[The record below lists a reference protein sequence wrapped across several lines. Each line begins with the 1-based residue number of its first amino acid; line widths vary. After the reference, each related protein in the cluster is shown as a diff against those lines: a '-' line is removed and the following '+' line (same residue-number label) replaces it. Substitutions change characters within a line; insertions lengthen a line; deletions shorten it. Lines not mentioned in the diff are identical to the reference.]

1 MRQPFFT
8 IGHGTR
14 TIDEFV
20 HLLQRAE
27 IKLVADIRT
36 VPRSRANPQY
46 NADVLPQNLTP
57 FGIGYM
63 HLVELGGLRSR
74 SKTVPAAVNGFWENQ
89 SFHNYADYAM
99 SAEFRAALD
108 RLVELGQA
116 GRLALM
122 CAESVWWRC
131 HRRIVAD
138 YLIVRGE
145 TVFHLMDDDR
155 IEPASMTP
163 EAAPQADGTLAYPPQ
178 PRI

>member
-20 HLLQRAE
+20 HLLRHADVR
-27 IKLVADIRT
+27 LVADIRT

-46 NADVLPQNLTP
+46 NGDVLPDSLAP
-57 FGIGYM
+57 FGIGYT
-63 HLVELGGLRSR
+63 HPVALGGLRGRSR
-74 SKTVPAAVNGFWENQ
+74 TVPAQVNGFWENQ

-99 SAEFRAALD
+99 SDEFRAALES
-108 RLVELGQA
+108 LIALGRTE
-116 GRLALM
+116 RLALM

-138 YLIVRGE
+138 YLIARGE
-145 TVFHLMDDDR
+145 TVFHLMDHDR
-155 IEPASMTP
+155 IDPATLT
-163 EAAPQADGTLAYPPQ
+163 PQAVVRADGALVYPVAVP
-178 PRI
+178 

>member
-20 HLLQRAE
+20 HLLRHADVR
-27 IKLVADIRT
+27 LVVDIRT
-36 VPRSRANPQY
+36 VARSRANPQY
-46 NADVLPQNLTP
+46 NADALPESLAP

-63 HLVELGGLRSR
+63 HLSELGGLRGR
-74 SKTVPAAVNGFWENQ
+74 SGTVPATVNGFWENR

-99 SAEFRAALD
+99 SAEFRAGLNRLIALG
-108 RLVELGQA
+108 RVE
-116 GRLALM
+116 RLALM

-138 YLIVRGE
+138 YLMARGE
-145 TVFHLMDDDR
+145 TVFHLMDHDR
-155 IEPASMTP
+155 IEPATLTP
-163 EAAPQADGTLAYPPQ
+163 QAVVQADGTLAYPGPAA
-178 PRI
+178 